1 MINVQSVSDEICKS
15 FCQNIVVESFSGHVS
30 AAKTDLQLAVHLPL
44 VGRDGDGIVAYLSQ
58 TATGWR
64 LSDNGMTLMRLSYE
78 NDLGRLLSGARER
91 LFQTVLSESHLQQD
105 DAELFTEVPA
115 DSLIKGLFLLGQGCI
130 RVEDMGLWTRT
141 KVESAFCDD
150 LRRALHR
157 LLPSADCVENYQV
170 PNVPDA
176 ATYPVD
182 YFIKTPG
189 KPLYLFGV
197 HNRDRAR
204 LVTIILQYLTAHA
217 PTFDSMVV
225 YSELNDV
232 PEADSRRLFAA
243 ANDIVPSINETA
255 ILEQK
260 IRHRRAA

>member
-1 MINVQSVSDEICKS
+1 MIDVDSIRNEICKS
-15 FCQNIVVESFSGHVS
+15 FCRDVLIEPFSGNARADNGDV
-30 AAKTDLQLAVHLPL
+30 QLAVHLPL

-58 TATGWR
+58 TVTGWR

-91 LFQTVLSESHLQQD
+91 LFRTVLSESHLQQD
-105 DAELFTEVPA
+105 NGELFIEVPA
-115 DSLIKGLFLLGQGCI
+115 DSLMRGLLLLGQGCI

-141 KVESAFCDD
+141 KVESAFNDD

-157 LLPSADCVENYQV
+157 LLPSDDCVENFQV

-197 HNRDRAR
+197 HNKDRAR

-217 PTFDSMVV
+217 SIFDSMVV

-232 PEADSRRLFAA
+232 PEADSRRLLAA